1 MIFSLNLGL
10 FGSFVLAWKKSDLN
24 FSFVDSGLMSLQFN
38 LWFLRW
44 NDYTTSLLVSRVSRS
59 VIDDQRTSGLLK
71 MDRNILNL
79 ELDLKVDIFKAAS
92 VIIFPLIASILQLM
106 ILPFC
111 HESPNYLKMIDREK
125 FIAAKDFYGVA
136 CNQQDSSEKS
146 EKKKTSKNNS
156 ISSLMKDPLFTKPL
170 GIGCTMMLIQQ
181 LTGIRWVLWSEDG
194 RDETKGW
201 TGLG

>member
-1 MIFSLNLGL
+1 
-10 FGSFVLAWKKSDLN
+10 
-24 FSFVDSGLMSLQFN
+24 
-38 LWFLRW
+38 
-44 NDYTTSLLVSRVSRS
+44 
-59 VIDDQRTSGLLK
+59 

-79 ELDLKVDIFKAAS
+79 ELDLKVDTFKAAS
-92 VIIFPLIASILQLM
+92 VIIFPLIASILQLL

-181 LTGIRWVLWSEDG
+181 LTGIR
-194 RDETKGW
+194 
-201 TGLG
+201 